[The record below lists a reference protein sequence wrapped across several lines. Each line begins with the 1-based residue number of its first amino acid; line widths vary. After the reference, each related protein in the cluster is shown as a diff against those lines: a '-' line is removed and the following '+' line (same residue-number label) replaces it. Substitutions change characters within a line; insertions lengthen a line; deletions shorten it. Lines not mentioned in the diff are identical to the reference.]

1 MLRMTR
7 PDTDDELFT
16 RMRAGDESAF
26 TLLYRRWQGAL
37 FRFVLRLS
45 GSAEVA
51 EDVVQEVFLVLMRE
65 MCSYDPERGKL
76 ASYLYGVAR
85 NKLWR
90 RLERE
95 RPFVELLAN
104 DGCEDQDGPAPNGHQ
119 EDALNK
125 LVREESSANLW
136 TAVRGLPHSYREA
149 LISCDL
155 QELSYEDAAQVLECP
170 IGTVRSRLHRGRRL
184 LAEKLL
190 RQEFEPGRRA
200 VAG

>member
-1 MLRMTR
+1 MTR
-7 PDTDDELFT
+7 TDTDDELFT

-65 MCSYDPERGKL
+65 MCTYDPERGKL

-104 DGCEDQDGPAPNGHQ
+104 DGSEDQDGPAPYGHR
-119 EDALNK
+119 EDALSK

-136 TAVRGLPHSYREA
+136 TAIRGLPRSYREA
-149 LISCDL
+149 VISCDL
-155 QELSYEDAAQVLECP
+155 QELSYEDAAQVLDCP

-190 RQEFEPGRRA
+190 RQEFEPGRQA
-200 VAG
+200 AAG

>member
-1 MLRMTR
+1 MTQ
-7 PDTDDELFT
+7 PGNDDELFLF
-16 RMRAGDESAF
+16 MRAGDESAF

-45 GSAEVA
+45 GSAEIA
-51 EDVVQEVFLVLMRE
+51 EDVVQEVFLVMMHE
-65 MCSYDPERGKL
+65 MCSFDPGRGKL

-95 RPFVELLAN
+95 RPFVELVGDA
-104 DGCEDQDGPAPNGHQ
+104 GEDQDGPAAHRRQ
-119 EDALNK
+119 EDALSE
-125 LVREESSANLW
+125 LLREEGCANLW
-136 TAVRGLPHSYREA
+136 TAVRGLPRSYREA
-149 LISCDL
+149 VVTCDL

-190 RQEFEPGRRA
+190 RQDSEPRRQA
-200 VAG
+200 AAG